1 MNSSRMKKRKL
12 RKNLLNKL
20 NPLSQNAL
28 LKESLDAAKIYLE
41 EEAMNAV
48 VETTP
53 LLAKVE
59 LEEANV
65 LTKVKTKETLSKSRV
80 IEATKEVDVVDSVE
94 LEVEEEVVVASM
106 PIQTTSLL
114 KEILPKEKCHL
125 TNKREKQSPRP
136 QTTTT
141 KAETLP
147 PPPSL
152 PSPLL
157 HLLSQKGKAN
167 QMLQMSDKTVL
178 SKLLRLFTR
187 NQGLLPYLL

>member
-1 MNSSRMKKRKL
+1 M
-12 RKNLLNKL
+12 
-20 NPLSQNAL
+20 
-28 LKESLDAAKIYLE
+28 DAAKIYLE
-41 EEAMNAV
+41 EEVTNAVV

-53 LLAKVE
+53 LLAKME

-65 LTKVKTKETLSKSRV
+65 LTRVKTKETLSKPRV

-94 LEVEEEVVVASM
+94 LEAEEEVVMASM
-106 PIQTTSLL
+106 PIRTKSLL
-114 KEILPKEKCHL
+114 KETLPKEKHHL
-125 TNKREKQSPRP
+125 KNKREKQSSRPR
-136 QTTTT
+136 TTTT

-152 PSPLL
+152 PTPLL
-157 HLLSQKGKAN
+157 RLLSQKGKAN

-178 SKLLRLFTR
+178 FKLLRLFTR